1 MYGKVGFTDE
11 SGEETEFYIIEETK
25 INNKSYLLVTDTD
38 DEEAEEA
45 EAYILKDMS
54 EEESEETVY
63 IMVDDE
69 AELSYVSKIF
79 SELLDDINIE

>member
-11 SGEETEFYIIEETK
+11 RGEETEFYIIEETK

-45 EAYILKDMS
+45 EAYILKDIS
-54 EEESEETVY
+54 EEESEESVY
-63 IMVDDE
+63 TMVDEE

-79 SELLDDINIE
+79 SELLDDVNIE

>member
-11 SGEETEFYIIEETK
+11 RGEETEFYIIEETK

-45 EAYILKDMS
+45 EAYILKDIS

-63 IMVDDE
+63 TMVDDE

-79 SELLDDINIE
+79 SELLDDVNIE